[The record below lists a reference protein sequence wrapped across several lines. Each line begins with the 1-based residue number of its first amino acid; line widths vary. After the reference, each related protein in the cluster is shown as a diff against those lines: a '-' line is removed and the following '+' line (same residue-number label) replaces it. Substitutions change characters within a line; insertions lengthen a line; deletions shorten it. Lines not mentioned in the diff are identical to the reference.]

1 MVRINKGGD
10 SLKKF
15 VGSSFLPRT
24 LCSAFAEH
32 EHAEDVEGSQLCFVF
47 QEELACYKAKR

>member
-1 MVRINKGGD
+1 MIRINKRGD

-24 LCSAFAEH
+24 LCSAFAEQ
-32 EHAEDVEGSQLCFVF
+32 EDAEDVEGSQLCFVL